1 MKQVAEVY
9 SNYGLT
15 RLASLAV
22 DDELHKTLKIRC
34 SMLGLKIKSAANE
47 AIEEWLKKHK
57 TK

>member
-1 MKQVAEVY
+1 MKHVAEVY
-9 SNYGLT
+9 NNYGLT

-34 SMLGLKIKSAANE
+34 SMLGLKIKNAANE

-57 TK
+57 SK